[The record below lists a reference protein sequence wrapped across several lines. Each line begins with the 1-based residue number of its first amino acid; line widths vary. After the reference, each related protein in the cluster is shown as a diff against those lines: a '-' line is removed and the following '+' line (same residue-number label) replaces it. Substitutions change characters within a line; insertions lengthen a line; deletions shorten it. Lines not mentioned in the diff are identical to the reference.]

1 MLDDLRIRNFR
12 MFDDFVVPRLGRINL
27 IVGRNCSG
35 KSTVLDALRILASQG
50 NPRVLRSLLDQH
62 DETSVGEAEATS
74 VSDAIIANALRHLF
88 PGRHFPLSDNL
99 PIIIGCHNDD
109 LLRIEHVLYRNE
121 VDQSKADDGLVSK
134 PSVRRVIVS
143 KGDPTAFGADL
154 KQDILVWSSSNR
166 SHPKS
171 FFLGLDGQ
179 MGLRRHPAW
188 DPSHIV
194 ETPCSYV
201 PTDFVS
207 QDELSDLWDQV
218 ALTPFQD
225 KVIEALRVI
234 DSRLQG
240 LTFIKAA
247 DTNGYPRRRDSVLR
261 IPVVKLEGTDDRV
274 PLGSMGDG
282 MLRIL
287 QLALAVFPAK
297 GGYLLIDEFENG
309 LHFSVQDAV
318 WKIIFTLASQLDI
331 QVFATTHSTDCLRS
345 FSRVARIHPGSG
357 VLFKVSRSRAKSD
370 SGKVIATVYGED
382 DLEAALA
389 SDMEVR

>member
-1 MLDDLRIRNFR
+1 MLDDLRIKNFR
-12 MFDDFVVPRLGRINL
+12 MLDDFVVPHLGRVNL
-27 IVGRNCSG
+27 IVGRNNSG
-35 KSTVLDALRILASQG
+35 KSTVLEALRILAAQG

-62 DETSVGEAEATS
+62 DETSVGEIEATS
-74 VSDAIIANALRHLF
+74 ANDDTISNALRHLF
-88 PGRHFPLSDNL
+88 PQRHFPSSDDT
-99 PIIIGCHNDD
+99 PIIIGNCKTD

-121 VDQSKADDGLVSK
+121 IDQPKEDNGVVGE
-134 PSVRRVIVS
+134 PTVRRVLIS
-143 KGDPTAFGADL
+143 KDDPTAFDADL
-154 KQDILVWSSSNR
+154 KQDIRVWINGSQSPSR
-166 SHPKS
+166 SI
-171 FFLGLDGQ
+171 FLGLDGR

-188 DPSHIV
+188 DSSFII
-194 ETPCSYV
+194 ENPCSHV

-218 ALTPFQD
+218 TLTPFQD

-234 DSRLQG
+234 DPRLQG
-240 LTFIKAA
+240 LAFIKAT
-247 DTNGYPRRRDSVLR
+247 DTSTYPRRRDSALR
-261 IPVVKLEGTDDRV
+261 IPVVKLEGTDERI
-274 PLGSMGDG
+274 PLNSMGDG
-282 MLRIL
+282 MLRVL

-309 LHFSVQDAV
+309 LHFSVQDEV
-318 WKIIFTLASQLDI
+318 WRFMFVLAEELNI

-345 FSRVARIHPGSG
+345 FSRVARSHPESG

-382 DLEAALA
+382 ELETAVA